1 MKPAKKHK
9 EAGKAVLD
17 EAAALAH
24 LKRVHP
30 ALHAAALPH
39 RGQVLTRLSPKHTNA
54 QLFSAL
60 ASSIVSQQLSTK
72 AAASIFARLALLT
85 GGTVTAAAIL
95 RATPGEL
102 RAVGLSAAKV
112 ASLTEL
118 AETIVEKRI
127 NLLSLRN
134 LPPEESAARLT
145 ALRGI
150 GPWTAEMFLIFA
162 LGAPDIFSPGDLIL
176 ARQAAK
182 HHGKKDV
189 PSKKELA
196 TLAELWSPH
205 RTYVSLLFWKL
216 HHAELEAIK
225 GHA

>member
-1 MKPAKKHK
+1 MKPRMKQK
-9 EAGKAVLD
+9 ETGSGAID

-30 ALHAAALPH
+30 ALYAAALPH
-39 RGQVLTRLSPKHTNA
+39 KGAVLTRLAPKRTNA
-54 QLFSAL
+54 QLFSSL

-72 AAASIFARLALLT
+72 AAASIFARLASLL
-85 GGTVTAAAIL
+85 GGSVTPAGIL
-95 RATPGEL
+95 AATPGEL

-118 AETIVEKRI
+118 SEAVVEKRL
-127 NLLSLRN
+127 NLVSLRK
-134 LPPEESAARLT
+134 LPPEEAAARLT
-145 ALRGI
+145 SLRGI

-162 LGAPDIFSPGDLIL
+162 LGAPDVFSPGDLIL

-182 HHGKKDV
+182 HHGKKEM

-196 TLAELWSPH
+196 LLAELWSPH

-216 HHAELEAIK
+216 HHAEQEAFK
-225 GHA
+225 KSL